1 MDDCWSMAG
10 DGMEVMATSL
20 TSILPLHVCIHT
32 HTIIFFSP
40 WDSHLLQQRDDGCNP
55 LSF

>member
-1 MDDCWSMAG
+1 MDDCWSTAG
-10 DGMEVMATSL
+10 DGMEVMATSP
-20 TSILPLHVCIHT
+20 TSILPLHMCIHT